1 MIKLEHEM
9 AASAPHGRLDTV
21 GPPADE
27 EASHLQ
33 RAIRLV
39 ERQGG
44 TVVGLA
50 AVAIEENAA
59 TDAYRAKYR
68 CVSGVVQ
75 GSRWQKECNA
85 QKLESFKSYKPELV
99 FPTVR

>member
-1 MIKLEHEM
+1 MRSQGLERRRGARHI
-9 AASAPHGRLDTV
+9 LLV
-21 GPPADE
+21 GSDYVYPR
-27 EASHLQ
+27 EAN
-33 RAIRLV
+33 RVMRDLV

-75 GSRWQKECNA
+75 GSRWQAECNA
-85 QKLESFKSYKPELV
+85 QKLESFKSYRPELV

>member
-1 MIKLEHEM
+1 MEM
-9 AASAPHGRLDTV
+9 RL
-21 GPPADE
+21 PAFAKGTKVLLADQWVE
-27 EASHLQ
+27 TGGTMDG
-33 RAIRLV
+33 AIRLV

-59 TDAYRAKYR
+59 TDSYRAKYR

-75 GSRWQKECNA
+75 GSRWQRECNA
-85 QKLESFKSYKPELV
+85 QKLSSFAVYKPEMV
-99 FPTVR
+99 FPAIG